1 MNSTAGSVWWTG
13 EINWDT
19 PAGQVLRKFFAA
31 LPSQRHFR
39 LTLYGSAPLQ
49 LTLDPHWLSADV
61 DLFSNDD
68 EDLSEWVARA
78 GLNKEAGHFYLEP
91 GFELSFRTSPRWR
104 DRARVHSL
112 GHVTLTLPHPLD
124 ILIGKLDRLDAKDLL
139 AFRRVIELT
148 GHPTETE
155 LSDELQNAI
164 DLFRPSFDAESPN
177 RYPDNTRRLW
187 RECFQK
193 ELDLRRQLIEP
204 ALARRVAGYGTPPP
218 GYKRLLGE

>member
-1 MNSTAGSVWWTG
+1 MNSTASSDWWRG

-19 PAGQVLRKFFAA
+19 PAGRVLKKFFAS
-31 LPSQRHFR
+31 LPTDRRFR

-68 EDLSEWVARA
+68 EDLADWVARA
-78 GLNKEAGHFYLEP
+78 GLSQEAGQVYLEP

-104 DRARVHSL
+104 DRARVFPL
-112 GHVTLTLPHPLD
+112 GHVLLTLPHPLD
-124 ILIGKLDRLDAKDLL
+124 ILIGKLDRLEAKDLL

-155 LSDELQNAI
+155 LRDELQNAV

-177 RYPDNTRRLW
+177 RYPENTRQLW
-187 RECFQK
+187 RELFGR
-193 ELDLRRQLIEP
+193 EIDLRRGIIEP
-204 ALARRVAGYGTPPP
+204 ALARRAIGYGAPPP
-218 GYKRLLGE
+218 GYRRTLGE